1 MDIAGFYG
9 SLRIYFSAD
18 LATGTT
24 GGVSTRVLV
33 PGRVI
38 WICAKLRGISLI
50 ISPLVYLMP
59 SG

>member
-24 GGVSTRVLV
+24 GGVSTCTWKSHLD
-33 PGRVI
+33 
-38 WICAKLRGISLI
+38 
-50 ISPLVYLMP
+50 MH
-59 SG
+59 